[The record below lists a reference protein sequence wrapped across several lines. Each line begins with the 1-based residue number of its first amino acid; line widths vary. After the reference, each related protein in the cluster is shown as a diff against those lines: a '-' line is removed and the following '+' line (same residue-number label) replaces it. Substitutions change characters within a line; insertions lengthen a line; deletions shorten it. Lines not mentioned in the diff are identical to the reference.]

1 MIDPDSLMNFWFAQA
16 CESPAAALERSSFWF
31 GNDPVVDQQI
41 WELYADTVTDA
52 GAGHFADWAESA
64 HGRLA
69 LILLLDQFPRN
80 IYRGTA
86 EVFRY
91 DAKALTLAGQGI
103 TLGQLAGLTVPE
115 QAFFLMPYQHS
126 EDVAVQNAGVALFS
140 AMVEEAA
147 PEWRDVAAGY
157 RDFAIQHR
165 DIIVE
170 YGRFPHRNS
179 VLGRAS
185 TAAEDGYLA
194 GGGATFGQAG
204 QGNAR

>member
-1 MIDPDSLMNFWFAQA
+1 MIDPDNIMDFWFGQA
-16 CESPAAALERSSFWF
+16 CESPAATLERKPFWF
-31 GNDPVVDQQI
+31 GSDPVLDQQI

-52 GAGHFADWAESA
+52 GAGHYADWAESA

-80 IYRGTA
+80 IFRGTA

-91 DAKALTLAGQGI
+91 DAMALELAGQGI
-103 TLGQLAGLTVPE
+103 TLGQFTGLTVPE

-126 EDVAVQNAGVALFS
+126 EDVAVQNAGVALYS
-140 AMVEEAA
+140 AMVDDAA
-147 PEWRDVAAGY
+147 DEWRDVAAGY
-157 RDFAIQHR
+157 RDFAAQHR
-165 DIIVE
+165 DIIAE

-179 VLGRAS
+179 VLGRSS
-185 TAAEDGYLA
+185 TPDEDGYLA

-204 QGNAR
+204 

>member
-1 MIDPDSLMNFWFAQA
+1 MIDPGSIMNFWFGEA
-16 CESPAAALERSSFWF
+16 CKSPATTRDRNSFWF
-31 GNDPVVDQQI
+31 GSDPAVDQQI

-52 GAGHFADWAESA
+52 GAGHYAEWAETT

-86 EVFRY
+86 EVFRF
-91 DAKALTLAGQGI
+91 DAKALTLAGEGV
-103 TLGQLAGLTVPE
+103 TLGQLAELTIPE

-126 EDVAVQNAGVALFS
+126 EDVAVQNAGVALYT
-140 AMVEEAA
+140 AMVEEAP
-147 PEWRDVAAGY
+147 PEWREVAAGY
-157 RDFAIQHR
+157 RDFAAQHR
-165 DIIVE
+165 DIIAE

-179 VLGRAS
+179 VLGRTS
-185 TAAEDGYLA
+185 TPAEDGYLA

-204 QGNAR
+204 

>member
-1 MIDPDSLMNFWFAQA
+1 MIDPDRIMRFWFAQA
-16 CESPAAALERSSFWF
+16 GETPAATIERNSFWF
-31 GNDPVVDQQI
+31 GADTVVDQQI
-41 WELYADTVTDA
+41 WELYADIVTDA
-52 GAGHFADWAESA
+52 GAGHYADWAETA

-69 LILLLDQFPRN
+69 LIILLDQFPRN
-80 IYRGTA
+80 IFRGTA

-91 DAKALTLAGQGI
+91 DIKALELAGQGV

-126 EDVAVQNAGVALFS
+126 EDVAIQNAGVALYA
-140 AMVEEAA
+140 AMAEDA
-147 PEWRDVAAGY
+147 PDEWRDIAVGY
-157 RDFAIQHR
+157 RDYAAQHR

-185 TAAEDGYLA
+185 TANEDGFLA
-194 GGGATFGQAG
+194 GGGATFGLAG
-204 QGNAR
+204 